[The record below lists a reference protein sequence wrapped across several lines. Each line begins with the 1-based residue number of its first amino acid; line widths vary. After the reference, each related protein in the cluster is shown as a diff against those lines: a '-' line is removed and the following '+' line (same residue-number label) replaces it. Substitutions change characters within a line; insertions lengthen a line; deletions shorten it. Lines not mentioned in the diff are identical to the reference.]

1 MKCLRSGHKTVQG
14 SPCRLSAVK
23 QETRPARVGIPSSFP
38 GGEEAKGFDI
48 PDRSNSAILPAVR
61 EGGEWRLGHAQDA
74 VHLPLSHIP
83 VRTDEPPSDAQPYVV
98 CRQGGRSLEAVKHLN
113 RIGFGAV
120 HVEGGMVARQ
130 RLGRPLTAEDDRA
143 AKIY

>member
-1 MKCLRSGHKTVQG
+1 M
-14 SPCRLSAVK
+14 P
-23 QETRPARVGIPSSFP
+23 SFP
-38 GGEEAKGFDI
+38 RGEEVKSFDI
-48 PDRSNSAILPAVR
+48 PYRSNSAILPAVR
-61 EGGEWRLGHAQDA
+61 GDDEWRLGHARDT
-74 VHLPLSHIP
+74 VHIPLSHIP
-83 VRTDEPPSDAQPYVV
+83 ARTDEPPCRQPYVV

-130 RLGRPLTAEDDRA
+130 RLGRPLTAEGDRA